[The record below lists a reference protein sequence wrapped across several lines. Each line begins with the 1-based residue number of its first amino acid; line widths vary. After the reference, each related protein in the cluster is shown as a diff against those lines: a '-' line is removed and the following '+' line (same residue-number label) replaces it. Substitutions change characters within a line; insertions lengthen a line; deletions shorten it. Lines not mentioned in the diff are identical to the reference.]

1 MSEKECLLQ
10 HAGTSTHSFYTYGPG
25 RRFLK
30 ADTGQ
35 TRMYL
40 KQKELSLQENM
51 LSAVC
56 ANAVSVVRI

>member
-1 MSEKECLLQ
+1 MSEKRVSFTTCW
-10 HAGTSTHSFYTYGPG
+10 HVDSFFYTYGPG

-40 KQKELSLQENM
+40 KQKELSLQENI

>member
-1 MSEKECLLQ
+1 MKKSVFYNMLARLLILLYIWSWQ
-10 HAGTSTHSFYTYGPG
+10 EI
-25 RRFLK
+25 RFLK
-30 ADTGQ
+30 ADIGQ

>member
-1 MSEKECLLQ
+1 MTLSNITRKIITKPLFQ
-10 HAGTSTHSFYTYGPG
+10 RKSGIRH